1 MDNNLLELTVARA
14 IPSDVL
20 IGLSA
25 GQYKLDGGVIRWVAG
40 TEHAGEIVR
49 HLIPLGEQTI
59 ADPLFGNLSS
69 VSSMAT
75 TYLVNKIGLTTQAVL
90 KMATG
95 NMVLAGL
102 NLAVTAIG
110 FATITQKLIRL
121 ENQLNRIEKEVKG
134 IKELLAIE
142 ERARLRAALEDLT
155 NAMKSHKPDD
165 RRALLFHAK
174 DILAPIRLKYQE
186 LLTKPSSFEV
196 LLGYEEYFVLASLA
210 HSRCLAELGML
221 DAAYRSMESDVTWW
235 KGKTRKI
242 ASYLLEDNPQQFLF
256 SDFVKDVPVTSL
268 ITWLN
273 FAYDEEKG
281 YERVDELRAKT
292 KGWYTGLDKKDI
304 EQKAKRTLSS
314 FGQTILRKRDEKL
327 EWQLKKVVP
336 TFQKFVA
343 RNNVLDGYVAQYK
356 YLEERNILPSTF
368 EKEISNISPEFKVD
382 EYLIL
387 EPSLG

>member
-1 MDNNLLELTVARA
+1 MDSDLLGLKVERA

-20 IGLSA
+20 NGLSA
-25 GQYKLDGGVIRWVAG
+25 GVYKLYCGVIRRAPGTINAG
-40 TEHAGEIVR
+40 GIVR
-49 HLIPLGEQTI
+49 HLIPVGEQSI

-69 VSSMAT
+69 VFSISNA
-75 TYLVNKIGLTTQAVL
+75 YQVHKIGLTTQAVL

-110 FATITQKLIRL
+110 FATITQKLTRL

-155 NAMKSHKPDD
+155 NAMKSQKPDD
-165 RRALLFHAK
+165 RRTLLFHAK

-221 DAAYRSMESDVTWW
+221 DAARRSMESDVTWW

-242 ASYLLEDNPQQFLF
+242 VSYLLEDNPEQFLF
-256 SDFVKDVPVTSL
+256 SDYVEAVPVTSL

-281 YERVDELRAKT
+281 YERIDELRAKT
-292 KGWYTGLDKKDI
+292 KGWYTGFDKKDI
-304 EQKAKRTLSS
+304 EHRTGRTLSS
-314 FGQTILRKRDEKL
+314 IGQTILRKPDEKL

-336 TFQKFVA
+336 TFQKLVA
-343 RNNVLDGYVAQYK
+343 RNNVLDGYISQYQ

-368 EKEISNISPEFKVD
+368 EKEIENISPEFTVD